1 MSTQVETWHQGEAA
15 VQKALKIPPHRNP
28 TYYGLPARFG
38 LRVNHSSLMAVGT
51 LDADGRPWTTLWG
64 GQLGFSRPIQQDVLG
79 INTSVATD
87 VDPVFKALW
96 GPGNHGE
103 GEVVQHE
110 NKLMAGLAFEPE
122 TRDRVKISGKMIAGA
137 ITDKAKTNIQMAM
150 AITQSI
156 GNCPKYIAKRRIT
169 PSPIV
174 KEKVAVAHE
183 GLPLPSEAI
192 KLVNNTDLFFLS
204 TTDGK
209 EMGTNHR
216 GGPPG
221 FVRVLSNNSKAVEL
235 VYPEYSGNRFYSTLG
250 NLKVNPL
257 VGIVIPDFDT
267 GDALYLTGSTSLL
280 FGEEASSVL
289 ARTQVA
295 VKITVSDAKF
305 IRQCLPF
312 RGPLVDHSPYNPPVR
327 YLTNERA
334 PNTAPL
340 SSSSSISATLINKE
354 PITPTVNRFTFRLSS
369 KPKWVAGQH
378 VTFDFHDEVSGG
390 YSHMNDSDP
399 QSLND
404 DYIRTFTVSSRPE
417 EENLQITVRRNGPVT
432 GFLWRQNVN
441 AQLEIPVMGFG
452 GKEEFHLPVPASP
465 SSEDGKATGPSS
477 VFVAGG
483 VGITPILAQAGPI
496 VASGG
501 SSLAVL
507 WTLKR
512 EDANFAIDSFE
523 RIPGLASATR
533 LFLTGK
539 DNSSPTVAAQI
550 EKLKSMGS
558 HVTERR
564 IGEDD
569 LEPFKREGVR
579 YYICAAPVLMRQVNA
594 WLEGLDVVTEDFGY

>member
-1 MSTQVETWHQGEAA
+1 M
-15 VQKALKIPPHRNP
+15 
-28 TYYGLPARFG
+28 TYANI
-38 LRVNHSSLMAVGT
+38 V
-51 LDADGRPWTTLWG
+51 
-64 GQLGFSRPIQQDVLG
+64 
-79 INTSVATD
+79 TD
-87 VDPVFKALW
+87 
-96 GPGNHGE
+96 
-103 GEVVQHE
+103 
-110 NKLMAGLAFEPE
+110 
-122 TRDRVKISGKMIAGA
+122 
-137 ITDKAKTNIQMAM
+137 
-150 AITQSI
+150 
-156 GNCPKYIAKRRIT
+156 
-169 PSPIV
+169 
-174 KEKVAVAHE
+174 
-183 GLPLPSEAI
+183 
-192 KLVNNTDLFFLS
+192 
-204 TTDGK
+204 
-209 EMGTNHR
+209 
-216 GGPPG
+216 
-221 FVRVLSNNSKAVEL
+221 
-235 VYPEYSGNRFYSTLG
+235 SGNRFYSTLG

-327 YLTNERA
+327 YLTSERA
-334 PNTAPL
+334 PNTAPV